1 MVGITEFNNVTMD
14 NITSVLNMTNPTDF
28 FINVNNTIYGGW
40 LFFILLLAFWIILYL
55 AAQDFK
61 DQILNNV
68 MYSGAV
74 ISILSLLLRA
84 LFITKDGVIIGLL
97 TDMQLWIFPLI
108 TVLSA
113 VIIWAT
119 KET

>member
-1 MVGITEFNNVTMD
+1 MVGITEYNNVTMD
-14 NITSVLNMTNPTDF
+14 NLFSILNMTNPTDF
-28 FINVNNTIYGGW
+28 FINVNNTVYEGW

-55 AAQDFK
+55 TIQESN
-61 DQILNNV
+61 DQILNSV

-84 LFITKDGVIIGLL
+84 IFIIEDGVAIGLL
-97 TDMQLWIFPLI
+97 TDFQLWTFPLI
-108 TVLSA
+108 TVLTA
-113 VIIWAT
+113 VIVWAT